1 MKPDILT
8 ILALVFGLG
17 MAASSLG
24 LTESLAGE
32 QQQKQPASALHQG
45 VLTK

>member
-24 LTESLAGE
+24 LTESIAGDK
-32 QQQKQPASALHQG
+32 QQDQPVSGLHQG

>member
-8 ILALVFGLG
+8 ILALIFGLG

-24 LTESLAGE
+24 LTDSLSSNDQRE
-32 QQQKQPASALHQG
+32 PVSALHQG
-45 VLTK
+45 VIHNN